1 MTDKKEYDKKTRKPR
16 LFPSAAD
23 DAVFATSVPEEHQA
37 GKSSAFLL
45 AYDDK
50 DFLQRDEMRAVRI
63 MLELSK
69 PELTLNEYDIEHTVV
84 IFGSA
89 RISDPDSAETVLDA
103 ARQSLEKDP
112 DNKRLQKQLRI
123 SEKQMDY
130 VHYYQEARELAK
142 IITQESRKLPMPS
155 LHIITGGGPGIMEAA
170 NRGAID
176 VGGQSI
182 GLNIVLPHEQY
193 PNSYI
198 TPELCFRFHY
208 FAMRKMH
215 FLMRA
220 QALVVFP
227 GGFGTL
233 DELFETLTLVQTGK
247 VKNLPILLFGKAY
260 WNKIINF
267 EAMVEEGMIDA
278 ENLDLFVIVESAQE
292 AWQHIKDSLAEID
305 EHKWGEASEGDG
317 DNQINA

>member
-1 MTDKKEYDKKTRKPR
+1 MTDKKECDKKTSKPR

-23 DAVFATSVPEEHQA
+23 DAVFAKPVPDEHHL
-37 GKSSAFLL
+37 GKSTAFLL

-50 DFLQRDEMRAVRI
+50 DFLQRDEMRAVRM
-63 MLELSK
+63 MLELNK

-84 IFGSA
+84 VFGSA
-89 RISDPDSAETVLDA
+89 RISDPEAAQAAFDA
-103 ARQSLEKDP
+103 ARQSLDKDL
-112 DNKRLQKQLRI
+112 DNKHLQKQLSI
-123 SEKQMDY
+123 CKKQLDY

-142 IITQESRKLPMPS
+142 IITSESRKLAMPS
-155 LHIITGGGPGIMEAA
+155 LHVITGGGPGIMEAA
-170 NRGAID
+170 NRGAND
-176 VGGQSI
+176 VGGRSI

-193 PNSYI
+193 PNPYI

-247 VKNLPILLFGKAY
+247 VKDLPILLFGKAY

-292 AWQHIKDSLAEID
+292 AWEHIKLSLAEID
-305 EHKWGEASEGDG
+305 EDKWGEKDSVDG
-317 DNQINA
+317 

>member
-23 DAVFATSVPEEHQA
+23 DAAFATSVPEEHQV

-50 DFLQRDEMRAVRI
+50 DFLQREEMRAVRI

-69 PELTLNEYDIEHTVV
+69 PELTLNEYHIEHTVV
-84 IFGSA
+84 VFGSA
-89 RISDPDSAETVLDA
+89 RISDPESAQAALDA
-103 ARQSLEKDP
+103 ARQSLDKDP
-112 DNKRLQKQLRI
+112 DNRQLQKQLSI
-123 SEKQMDY
+123 TKKQMDY

-142 IITQESRKLPMPS
+142 IITQESRKLPMPR

-170 NRGAID
+170 NRGAND
-176 VGGQSI
+176 VGGRSI

-193 PNSYI
+193 PNPYI

-260 WNKIINF
+260 WNRIINF

-292 AWQHIKDSLAEID
+292 AWEHIKLSLAEID
-305 EHKWGEASEGDG
+305 EHKWGEGSESNGDSKV
-317 DNQINA
+317 DV